1 MNTERIALVGVTLA
15 LLVGGAATVFA
26 PTVLS
31 SPGTAPAHA
40 AATTTAVADGG
51 LGSLFGVTLWAVTLL
66 FGATALIW
74 FVLTTVVGA
83 GYEAP
88 PNEYGLDEIQV
99 RIMTVDAAGVVQ
111 ETVDSLPDRL
121 DDVHVIAESDID
133 VTGATVHVVPESFS
147 ARAVRKGRAQE
158 WARQALDCRK
168 EFVLYLD
175 EDSIVESLDGLPDAD
190 IVQLREKPRRTG
202 SNLSYLADIYRM
214 GVQFEQRAFARLSIP
229 LFAWGGGIA
238 VRTDLEEKTTW
249 DRETLVEDTAFVW
262 AAFQEFDVTFALA
275 DSVCRNEAPPSL
287 YEIMQ
292 QRRRWAAGNVQAST
306 MLPLRYEILTR
317 VRNYAWALSP
327 IVTLLVV
334 PLSLFSVTIVYGGLF
349 FVASMGL
356 ALCTLAWF
364 LLGVAYYGEDHR
376 QWALA
381 LPLAPVITVIHSM
394 GTVAGILNPPET
406 FRVTTKVGS
415 E

>member
-1 MNTERIALVGVTLA
+1 MNTERIALVGVTLT
-15 LLVGGAATVFA
+15 LLVGGAAALFA
-26 PTVLS
+26 PTVVS
-31 SPGTAPAHA
+31 GPGGAPGHA
-40 AATTTAVADGG
+40 AATTTVDTGGG
-51 LGSLFGVTLWAVTLL
+51 LAPLFGVALWGVTLL
-66 FGATALIW
+66 FAGTALVW
-74 FVLTTVVGA
+74 FVLTAVVGA
-83 GYEAP
+83 GHETP
-88 PNEYGLDEIQV
+88 PTEYGLDEIQV
-99 RIMTVDAAGVVQ
+99 RIMTVDAADVVQ
-111 ETVDSLPDRL
+111 DTVDSLPDGL
-121 DDVHVIAESDID
+121 GDVHVVAEAPID
-133 VTGATVHVVPESFS
+133 VTGATVHVVPEDFS
-147 ARAVRKGRAQE
+147 CRAVRKGRAQE
-158 WARQALDCRK
+158 WARQTLTCER

-238 VRTDLEEKTTW
+238 VRSRVEDEVTW

-262 AAFQEFDVTFALA
+262 AAFQELDVTFALSDA
-275 DSVCRNEAPPSL
+275 VCRNEAPPSL
-287 YEIMQ
+287 YEILQ

-306 MLPLRYEILTR
+306 MLPLRYELLTR

-334 PLSLFSVTIVYGGLF
+334 PLSLLSVTVVYGGLF

-356 ALCTLAWF
+356 ALCTLAWY
-364 LLGVAYYGEDHR
+364 LLGVAYYGGDHR
-376 QWALA
+376 QWLLA
-381 LPLAPVITVIHSM
+381 LPLAPVVTVVHSM